1 MVQRG
6 HRASRDRRREERELV
21 APMARHLH
29 LLAAAATDNTFERT
43 RLDERTVWVG
53 KCIHCNSKL
62 VVADDGR
69 SLGEATLEHIVPQ
82 ARGGT
87 DDVMNLAVACAR
99 CNREKGKRHDHKR
112 GERLGEVVTQ
122 LQARRAER
130 WREPAAVGMSVRL
143 APVLQATR

>member
-1 MVQRG
+1 
-6 HRASRDRRREERELV
+6 
-21 APMARHLH
+21 MARHLH
-29 LLAAAATDNTFERT
+29 LLAAAVTDMTFERT
-43 RLDERTVWVG
+43 RLDERAVWVG

-87 DDVMNLAVACAR
+87 DDVRNLAVACGR

-112 GERLGEVVTQ
+112 GVPAVSRPRPRT
-122 LQARRAER
+122 ARRAER
-130 WREPAAVGMSVRL
+130 WREPEAVGMAVRL
-143 APVLQATR
+143 APVLRS